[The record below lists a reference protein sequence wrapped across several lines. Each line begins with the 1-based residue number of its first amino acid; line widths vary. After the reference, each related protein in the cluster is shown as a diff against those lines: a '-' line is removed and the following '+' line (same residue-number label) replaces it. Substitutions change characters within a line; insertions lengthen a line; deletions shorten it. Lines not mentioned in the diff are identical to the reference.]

1 MKDRINLALAQLEKD
16 LQKINSAKEQVES
29 TVRASTDLQK
39 VVSEYVSSVKGL
51 CESLQS
57 WDSDLRTLEGNLSS
71 VFEETI
77 YRVNSTCDEIVSSFG
92 SAVEKSCTDF
102 KDKTDNIIEKFTEQ
116 NTKLS
121 EHVRNLSNLKEDVN
135 KAITEILYV
144 KNTLLLISENLKE
157 LQEKQDVELNDI
169 KAKSEEV
176 NTKVNAIAS
185 SAEVI
190 QVKLDSITKC
200 LNDGISLFDRKAET
214 ICSDLITLRI
224 DSQSIISASSEIK
237 SSLQLSTKEIVASIN
252 VLKTESAKSIKINR
266 WILIVGFI
274 VMVAL
279 NIVFKIL

>member
-29 TVRASTDLQK
+29 TVKASTDLQK
-39 VVSEYVSSVKGL
+39 VVSEYVSSVKEL

-57 WDSDLRTLEGNLSS
+57 WDSDLRTQEGNLSS

-77 YRVNSTCDEIVSSFG
+77 YRVNSTCDEIASSFG

-121 EHVRNLSNLKEDVN
+121 EHVRNLSNLKEDVD

-169 KAKSEEV
+169 KVKSEEV